1 MSAPSG
7 FLNVLKPPGMTS
19 HDVVARVRRNLPRK
33 TKVGHLGTLDPA
45 ATGVL
50 PVAVG
55 SATKLIPLVP
65 NLGDQMKAYLAEIEL
80 GVSTDSDDLEG
91 EVLERRALGS
101 LTAWGAE
108 AWQTELDR
116 FLGPISQVPPQVSAI
131 RKDGQR
137 AYTLAR
143 KGQTVEL
150 DARLVSVARCAFRSW
165 HPETARLKFFLVCST
180 GTYVRSIAR
189 DLGQRLEVGGA
200 LAFLV
205 RTQSG
210 PFSLEQAITL
220 EQMYQ
225 HGVGPLLLPE
235 GLPFQALPRVEEPVI
250 EKGRKLSGDFLP
262 GQRYLAP
269 NGLLIGTDEPGTARV
284 ETVFGGG
291 ET

>member
-1 MSAPSG
+1 MSTPSG

-19 HDVVARVRRNLPRK
+19 HDVVARVRRQLPRK

-80 GVSTDSDDLEG
+80 GVRTDSDDLEG
-91 EVLERRALGS
+91 EVWERRDTSALADWDGQR
-101 LTAWGAE
+101 
-108 AWQTELDR
+108 WQAELDR
-116 FLGPISQVPPQVSAI
+116 FQGETEQVPPQVSAI

-137 AYTLAR
+137 AYAMVR

-150 DARLVSVARCAFRSW
+150 AARTIRVARCRFREW
-165 HPETARLKFFLVCST
+165 EPRTARLKFFLVCST

-189 DLGQRLEVGGA
+189 DLGDRLEVGGA

-210 PFSLEQAITL
+210 PFSLDSAITL
-220 EQMYQ
+220 ETMYQ
-225 HGVGPLLLPE
+225 QGVPSLLLPE
-235 GLPFQALPRVEEPVI
+235 ALPFYGLPRVEEQLI
-250 EKGRKLSGDFLP
+250 EKGRKLTGDFAP
-262 GQRYLAP
+262 GQRYLAS
-269 NGLLIGTDEPGTARV
+269 NGLLFGTDEPGIARV
-284 ETVFGGG
+284 ESIFGSR
-291 ET
+291 EE

>member
-1 MSAPSG
+1 MSALAG

-19 HDVVARVRRNLPRK
+19 HDVVARVRRQLPRK

-80 GVSTDSDDLEG
+80 GVRTDSDDLEG
-91 EVLERRALGS
+91 EVWERHD
-101 LTAWGAE
+101 TAPLADWGAQR
-108 AWQTELDR
+108 WQAELDP
-116 FLGPISQVPPQVSAI
+116 FQGTLDQVPPQVSAI

-137 AYTLAR
+137 AYAMVR

-150 DARLVSVARCAFRSW
+150 AARPIQVARCAFRDW
-165 HPETARLKFFLVCST
+165 DPRTARLKFFLVCSS

-189 DLGQRLEVGGA
+189 DLGDRLGLGGA
-200 LAFLV
+200 LAFLI

-210 PFSLEQAITL
+210 PFSLDSAVTL
-220 EQMYQ
+220 EEMYQ

-235 GLPFQALPRVEEPVI
+235 ALPFRALPRVETALL
-250 EKGRKLSGDFLP
+250 EKGRKLRGDFSP

-269 NGLLIGTDEPGTARV
+269 DGLLIGTDERGVARV
-284 ETVFGGG
+284 ESIFGRG
-291 ET
+291 EE